1 MSSLTSDDRVGPN
14 DPEYYAPPRWLRDK
28 PEPRSLRERLAEAEA
43 ARASS
48 MTTPGPLDTRLE
60 GAVSKALWHKLD
72 PEVIQD
78 SPQLTSDLARRKAL
92 FTGRRPLRSRRRGF
106 GRGGVVLRHHDPGSP
121 AIRQRHACRYRAV
134 GQGDGDPAPCQ
145 GRSDK
150 TRGGR
155 IPGDPL
161 GGPELPAG
169 DARAVRRAAA
179 TIRSV
184 APEAGA
190 KPSTLTAKASKGE
203 RRCCLMMGPTRP
215 WTRGACEALLRC
227 FW

>member
-92 FTGRRPLRSRRRGF
+92 F
-106 GRGGVVLRHHDPGSP
+106 
-121 AIRQRHACRYRAV
+121 AAAV
-134 GQGDGDPAPCQ
+134 GVSAAVALFFVIMIPAARQSDSGTLAGIVQSVKAMVIQPRARDEATKPAVAEFQAILSAAQNSQPVTPEQSGELLQQFVQWRQKPAPSQ
-145 GRSDK
+145 
-150 TRGGR
+150 
-155 IPGDPL
+155 
-161 GGPELPAG
+161 
-169 DARAVRRAAA
+169 
-179 TIRSV
+179 
-184 APEAGA
+184 AP
-190 KPSTLTAKASKGE
+190 
-203 RRCCLMMGPTRP
+203 
-215 WTRGACEALLRC
+215 
-227 FW
+227 